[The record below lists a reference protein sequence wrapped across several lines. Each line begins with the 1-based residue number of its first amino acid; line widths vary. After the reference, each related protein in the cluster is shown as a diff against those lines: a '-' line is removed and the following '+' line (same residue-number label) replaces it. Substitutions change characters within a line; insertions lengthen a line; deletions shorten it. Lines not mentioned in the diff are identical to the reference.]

1 LKSKI
6 LEERIRRVKVLFTEL
21 GYRVERD
28 DVSAGGFTATFR
40 NRSGIQGGVYVD
52 EDSRFL
58 ELGYTFTFS
67 SSLSEFLKTRLE
79 SMIRVCY
86 EYGCYL
92 NIQNTKREIAFSIF
106 TKIYFSGLNY
116 DSLKDSLRDFR
127 TCAKLLTSVLDISLD
142 EEGAEGEKKK
152 G

>member
-1 LKSKI
+1 M
-6 LEERIRRVKVLFTEL
+6 LEERIRRIKVLFREL

-28 DVSAGGFTATFR
+28 DLIAGGYTATFR
-40 NRSGIQGGVYVD
+40 NRSGVQGGVYVD

-58 ELGYTFTFS
+58 ELGYTFTLS
-67 SSLSEFLKTRLE
+67 SSLSAFLKTRLE

-92 NIQNTKREIAFSIF
+92 NLQSTKREIAFSIF

-127 TCAKLLTSVLDISLD
+127 TCAGLLTSVLDISLD
-142 EEGAEGEKKK
+142 EDTEEAAR
-152 G
+152 

>member
-1 LKSKI
+1 M
-6 LEERIRRVKVLFTEL
+6 LEERIRRVKVLFKEL

-28 DVSAGGFTATFR
+28 DLMDGGYAATFR
-40 NRSGIQGGVYVD
+40 NRSGVQGGVYVD

-58 ELGYTFTFS
+58 ELGYTFSFS
-67 SSLSEFLKTRLE
+67 SSLTEFLKARLE

-92 NIQNTKREIAFSIF
+92 NLQSTEREIAFSIF

-116 DSLKDSLRDFR
+116 ESLKDSLRDFR
-127 TCAKLLTSVLDISLD
+127 VCATLLTSVLDISLD
-142 EEGAEGEKKK
+142 EDTAEADR
-152 G
+152 

>member
-1 LKSKI
+1 MKPKM
-6 LEERIRRVKVLFTEL
+6 LEERIHRVKVLFREL

-28 DVSAGGFTATFR
+28 DLMDGGYAATFR
-40 NRSGIQGGVYVD
+40 NRSGVQGGVYVD

-58 ELGYTFTFS
+58 ELGYTFSFS
-67 SSLSEFLKTRLE
+67 SSLTAFLKTRLE

-92 NIQNTKREIAFSIF
+92 NLQSTKREIAFSIF

-116 DSLKDSLRDFR
+116 ESLKDSLRDFR
-127 TCAKLLTSVLDISLD
+127 VCAKLLTSVLDISLD
-142 EEGAEGEKKK
+142 EDTAEADR
-152 G
+152 